1 MSTAARL
8 LRGRWKGSG
17 GLALGMVVAAPGV
30 LALLALHQRPVLL
43 LSSGIVLFPLSF
55 ISFVLVPLLLTAGL
69 LIAAYGARSA
79 SNQLSPVRTA
89 LITMSVAA
97 LLVAAVISLF
107 VHEDPRSYSTPAGG
121 GSTSDVITPLETLI
135 SAAWVS
141 TATSSGRLVSVS
153 EAIRLSRTSAIA
165 DVGTQR
171 YAPRWRRIRER
182 TNVHKPGPT
191 CSPQTSVCSMQRLHE
206 FAKR

>member
-1 MSTAARL
+1 MIEHPAELTRGVGSSSVIAAIGGMIVAVGAGIGTVRYIDVDSSEAAARAME
-8 LRGRWKGSG
+8 GIWG

-79 SNQLSPVRTA
+79 SNRLSPARTA

-107 VHEDPRSYSTPAGG
+107 VHEDPRQLLDASGG
-121 GSTSDVITPLETLI
+121 RFD
-135 SAAWVS
+135 
-141 TATSSGRLVSVS
+141 
-153 EAIRLSRTSAIA
+153 
-165 DVGTQR
+165 Q
-171 YAPRWRRIRER
+171 
-182 TNVHKPGPT
+182 
-191 CSPQTSVCSMQRLHE
+191 
-206 FAKR
+206 